1 MTPNQFIKKY
11 LLVLPLAGCLLTF
24 PAGAFAANAAANGTG
39 NAPAGVIIN
48 EKLLATFK
56 QTFPD
61 AEQVKW
67 MEQED
72 KYTVNFKE
80 KGILTKIEY
89 SKDGDFISSI
99 RYYSEKNLPVNIL
112 CKIQKK
118 YADKTIF
125 GVTEMATETS
135 VEYYVKLEDAKSWI
149 TVKSSVD
156 GAMQVVE
163 KYKKAS

>member
-1 MTPNQFIKKY
+1 MTPNQIIRNS
-11 LLVLPLAGCLLTF
+11 LIAGCLLAF
-24 PAGAFAANAAANGTG
+24 SAGAFAANRTGNSPAGIAANS
-39 NAPAGVIIN
+39 PLSSIIN

-80 KGILTKIEY
+80 KDILTKIEY
-89 SKDGDFISSI
+89 DKDGNFLSSL
-99 RYYSEKNLPVNIL
+99 RYYTEKGLPVNIL
-112 CKIQKK
+112 CRLQKK
-118 YADKTIF
+118 YADKKVF

-135 VEYYVKLEDAKSWI
+135 VEYYIKLEDADSWI
-149 TVKSSVD
+149 TVRS
-156 GAMQVVE
+156 
-163 KYKKAS
+163 